1 MSGPTPAVVQSS
13 DRRRPPRRP
22 PYTVAE
28 NRKKVG
34 EEVNEVGGHFG
45 VSGLGEPTLE

>member
-1 MSGPTPAVVQSS
+1 MKELHSEGSGNGIYRV
-13 DRRRPPRRP
+13 RI
-22 PYTVAE
+22 
-28 NRKKVG
+28 KKVG